1 MERSDS
7 DSIMIQEERS
17 AIKPRTEFENGCRD
31 WSGSE
36 YDKNRKK
43 VCSMSKMWQKVGVF
57 AACGLVFGGLTGGA
71 FYGTKLG
78 SELLSQKILDQP
90 EVEISTSSDGN
101 GKEFKVEFDRK
112 SEASDEIESS
122 GDTTIGGQTVYNIS
136 TTKISELYDV
146 ADLAE
151 AVTPSIVSI
160 TSTVLYQNPY
170 AYFYGGSSTYPVT
183 GAGSGI
189 IIGEDDERLLIVT
202 NNHVVEDC
210 ESLTIGFCDDSD
222 VDAELVG
229 TDPGNDL
236 AVVAVKKS
244 DMDQSTLDAIK
255 IANLG
260 DSDSIRVGEPAMAI
274 GNALG
279 YGQSVT
285 VGYISA
291 LDREVTVSNGTISM
305 IQTDAAINE
314 GNSGGAL
321 FNLQGEVIGINS
333 AKARNYNNN
342 VEGMG
347 YAIPIS
353 DAIPIVQSI
362 IEGKQQNQTIASG
375 SAYMGIQGKD
385 LSAYDISSFNMPE
398 GVYIIAVMEN
408 GPADEA
414 GMQSGDIITA
424 INDNTVTSM
433 TEIKS
438 ILAEL
443 EPGDT
448 IQVTVSRADRRGDY
462 NTEKLDI
469 TLGSYS
475 E

>member
-1 MERSDS
+1 
-7 DSIMIQEERS
+7 
-17 AIKPRTEFENGCRD
+17 
-31 WSGSE
+31 
-36 YDKNRKK
+36 
-43 VCSMSKMWQKVGVF
+43 MSRVWQKVGVF
-57 AACGLVFGGLTGGA
+57 AVCGLVFGGMSGGA

-78 SELLSQKILDQP
+78 AEYLSQKLDDQTGI
-90 EVEISTSSDGN
+90 EIITSADT
-101 GKEFKVEFDRK
+101 KE
-112 SEASDEIESS
+112 ESS
-122 GDTTIGGQTVYNIS
+122 QETSEENTIIGGQNVYNIS
-136 TTKISELYDV
+136 TSQIDELYDV

-160 TSTVLYQNPY
+160 TSTILYQNPY

-189 IIGEDDERLLIVT
+189 IIGEDEDRLLIVT
-202 NNHVVEDC
+202 NYHVVEDC
-210 ESLTIGFCDDSD
+210 ESLTIGFCDGSD
-222 VDAELVG
+222 VDASLVG
-229 TDPGNDL
+229 TNPSNDL
-236 AVVAVKKS
+236 AVVSVKKS
-244 DMDQSTLDAIK
+244 DMDSSTLDAIK

-260 DSDSIRVGEPAMAI
+260 DSDSTRVGEPAMAI

-291 LDREVTVSNGTISM
+291 LDREVTVSNGKIAM

-321 FNLQGEVIGINS
+321 FNLKGEVIGINS
-333 AKARNYNNN
+333 AKATNYNNN

-353 DAIPIVQSI
+353 DALPIVQSI

-398 GVYIIAVMEN
+398 GVYVIAVMEN
-408 GPADEA
+408 GPAYDA

-424 INDNTVTSM
+424 IDGKEVTSM
-433 TEIKS
+433 TEIKEKIS
-438 ILAEL
+438 QMK
-443 EPGDT
+443 PGDT
-448 IQVTVSRADRRGDY
+448 IQVTVSRADRRGNYVAQEIDV
-462 NTEKLDI
+462 E
-469 TLGSYS
+469 LGVY
-475 E
+475 EE

>member
-1 MERSDS
+1 
-7 DSIMIQEERS
+7 
-17 AIKPRTEFENGCRD
+17 
-31 WSGSE
+31 
-36 YDKNRKK
+36 
-43 VCSMSKMWQKVGVF
+43 MSNFWKRVGVF
-57 AACGLVFGGLTGGA
+57 ATCGLVFGGMSGGA

-78 SELLSQKILDQP
+78 AQYLSYKLDDRSNT
-90 EVEISTSSDGN
+90 EIVSSSDPGEITDK
-101 GKEFKVEFDRK
+101 GI
-112 SEASDEIESS
+112 SEDKTSDAE
-122 GDTTIGGQTVYNIS
+122 TTIGGQNIYNIS
-136 TTKISELYDV
+136 TSQIDELYDV

-222 VDAELVG
+222 VDAQLVG
-229 TDPGNDL
+229 TNPGNDL
-236 AVVAVKKS
+236 AVVSVNKS

-321 FNLQGEVIGINS
+321 FNLKGEVIGINS
-333 AKARNYNNN
+333 AKATNYNNN

-347 YAIPIS
+347 YAIPIT
-353 DAIPIVQSI
+353 DALPIVQSI
-362 IEGKQQNQTIASG
+362 IEGKQQNQSIASG

-408 GPADEA
+408 GPAYEA
-414 GMQSGDIITA
+414 GIQSGDIITA
-424 INDNTVTSM
+424 LDGKEMTSM
-433 TEIKS
+433 MEIK
-438 ILAEL
+438 EL
-443 EPGDT
+443 ISGMQPGDT
-448 IQVTVSRADRRGDY
+448 VQVTVARRDQRGNY
-462 NTEKLDI
+462 ISQEIEVVLDA
-469 TLGSYS
+469 Y
-475 E
+475 EE

>member
-1 MERSDS
+1 M
-7 DSIMIQEERS
+7 
-17 AIKPRTEFENGCRD
+17 
-31 WSGSE
+31 
-36 YDKNRKK
+36 KK
-43 VCSMSKMWQKVGVF
+43 FWQRLGIF
-57 AACGLVFGGLTGGA
+57 AACGLVFGGLAGGA
-71 FYGTKLG
+71 FVGVKAGTEYVAG
-78 SELLSQKILDQP
+78 VFSETT
-90 EVEISTSSDGN
+90 ESSS
-101 GKEFKVEFDRK
+101 E
-112 SEASDEIESS
+112 EASAEEASTDD
-122 GDTTIGGQTVYNIS
+122 DTVTIGGQSVINI
-136 TTKISELYDV
+136 TTDEISQLYDV

-151 AVTPSIVSI
+151 AVMPSIVSI
-160 TSTVLYQNPY
+160 TSTIYYQNPY

-222 VDAELVG
+222 ASATIVG
-229 TDPGNDL
+229 TDSSNDI
-236 AVVAVKKS
+236 AVVSVNKADLS
-244 DMDQSTLDAIK
+244 EETLNAIT

-260 DSDSIRVGEPAMAI
+260 DSDSLRVGEPAMAI

-291 LDREVTVSNGTISM
+291 LDREVTINNATISM

-333 AKARNYNNN
+333 AKATNTDNN

-353 DAIPIVQSI
+353 DAIPIIEDI
-362 IEGKQQNQTIASG
+362 INGTQQTIASG
-375 SAYMGIQGKD
+375 NAYMGIQGRD
-385 LSAYDISSFNMPE
+385 LNAYDAASFNMPE
-398 GVYIIAVMEN
+398 GVYILAVVEN
-408 GPADEA
+408 GPAYEA
-414 GMQSGDIITA
+414 GLNSGDIITTMNGTA
-424 INDNTVTSM
+424 VSSMSEIKELLAEMNPGDVITVTIARSDQGGNY
-433 TEIKS
+433 TEQ
-438 ILAEL
+438 E
-443 EPGDT
+443 
-448 IQVTVSRADRRGDY
+448 VSV
-462 NTEKLDI
+462 